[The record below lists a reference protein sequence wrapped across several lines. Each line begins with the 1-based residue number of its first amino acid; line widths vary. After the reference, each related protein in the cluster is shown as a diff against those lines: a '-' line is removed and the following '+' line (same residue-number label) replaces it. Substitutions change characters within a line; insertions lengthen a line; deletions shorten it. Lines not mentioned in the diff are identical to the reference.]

1 MSLDNTH
8 CKLILAEGSL
18 GRFGAKTG
26 ARSRLCWVP
35 RAVEPWRGEAVWVL
49 ILLLILLLV
58 LFLIVILLL
67 ILRGGSPLPS
77 PVTGKTRVGLG
88 LRV

>member
-26 ARSRLCWVP
+26 E
-35 RAVEPWRGEAVWVL
+35 EPFVL
-49 ILLLILLLV
+49 GTKG
-58 LFLIVILLL
+58 
-67 ILRGGSPLPS
+67 R
-77 PVTGKTRVGLG
+77 
-88 LRV
+88 